1 MTRLTTQQAELNK
14 RIETIT
20 TTNKENLE
28 KFQKANQELL
38 GKNKQINEMQA
49 INRDKVT
56 EVSKLN
62 ARVKELES
70 EWNRAKK
77 EKEEASKLLV
87 VQQDINSKNLG
98 TIKELKE
105 IITKKEEMLKE
116 AQKELKSL

>member
-1 MTRLTTQQAELNK
+1 
-14 RIETIT
+14 
-20 TTNKENLE
+20 
-28 KFQKANQELL
+28 L

-62 ARVKELES
+62 ARVKELET

-87 VQQDINSKNLG
+87 AQQDINSKNLT

-105 IITKKEEMLKE
+105 IITKKEEMVKE

>member
-1 MTRLTTQQAELNK
+1 
-14 RIETIT
+14 
-20 TTNKENLE
+20 
-28 KFQKANQELL
+28 
-38 GKNKQINEMQA
+38 MQA

-62 ARVKELES
+62 ARVKELET

-87 VQQDINSKNLG
+87 AQQDINSKNLT

-105 IITKKEEMLKE
+105 IITKKEEMVKE

>member
-1 MTRLTTQQAELNK
+1 
-14 RIETIT
+14 
-20 TTNKENLE
+20 
-28 KFQKANQELL
+28 L

-62 ARVKELES
+62 ARVKELET

-87 VQQDINSKNLG
+87 AQQDINSKNLT

-105 IITKKEEMLKE
+105 IITKKE
-116 AQKELKSL
+116 

>member
-1 MTRLTTQQAELNK
+1 M
-14 RIETIT
+14 
-20 TTNKENLE
+20 
-28 KFQKANQELL
+28 
-38 GKNKQINEMQA
+38 GKNKQVNEMQTL
-49 INRDKVT
+49 NRDKVT

-62 ARVKELES
+62 ARVKELET

-87 VQQDINSKNLG
+87 AQQDINSKNLT

-105 IITKKEEMLKE
+105 IITKKEEMVKE

>member
-1 MTRLTTQQAELNK
+1 
-14 RIETIT
+14 
-20 TTNKENLE
+20 
-28 KFQKANQELL
+28 
-38 GKNKQINEMQA
+38 MQTL
-49 INRDKVT
+49 NRDKVT

-62 ARVKELES
+62 ARVKELET

-87 VQQDINSKNLG
+87 AQQDINSKNLT

-105 IITKKEEMLKE
+105 IITKKEEMVKE